1 MTNIVVNE
9 TASFVKL
16 KINADG
22 EDYASNVAVAFDG
35 SGSGNVVTV
44 PALQDVTINATPG
57 TFTWEQLDE
66 LSQQIVTTPSTNSVS
81 LNAVLDTVSF
91 FDGVASTDGI
101 WDITNNKTRVY
112 FRLYMNGESASDYY
126 VEGKGYLSGL
136 APTVSP
142 TAPVWVTPLEILV
155 DGSYN
160 QAEVA

>member
-16 KINADG
+16 KINASG
-22 EDYASNVAVAFDG
+22 AFADANAAMADT
-35 SGSGNVVTV
+35 SNVVTV
-44 PALQDVTINATPG
+44 PALTDVTLNATPG

-91 FDGVASTDGI
+91 FDGGGSTAGI
-101 WDITNNKTRVY
+101 WDITNNKTKVY
-112 FRLYMNGESASDYY
+112 FRLFMNGDSAGDYY
-126 VEGKGYLSGL
+126 VEGEGYLSGL

-155 DGSYN
+155 DGSYT
-160 QAEVA
+160 QSVVV

>member
-16 KINADG
+16 KINASG
-22 EDYASNVAVAFDG
+22 AFADANAAMADAA
-35 SGSGNVVTV
+35 NVVTV
-44 PALQDVTINATPG
+44 PALTDVTLNATPG

-91 FDGVASTDGI
+91 FDGGGSTAGI
-101 WDITNNKTRVY
+101 WDITNNKTKVY
-112 FRLYMNGESASDYY
+112 FRLHLNGDSAGDYY
-126 VEGKGYLSGL
+126 VEGEGYLSGL

-155 DGSYN
+155 DGSYT
-160 QAEVA
+160 QSVVV

>member
-16 KINADG
+16 KINA
-22 EDYASNVAVAFDG
+22 
-35 SGSGNVVTV
+35 SGVFADANAAMADTANVVTV
-44 PALQDVTINATPG
+44 PALTDVTLNATPG

-91 FDGVASTDGI
+91 FDGGGSTAGI
-101 WDITNNKTRVY
+101 WDITNNKTKVY
-112 FRLYMNGESASDYY
+112 FRLFMNGDSAGDYY

-155 DGSYN
+155 EGSYT
-160 QAEVA
+160 QAVVT

>member
-16 KINADG
+16 KINASG
-22 EDYASNVAVAFDG
+22 AFADANAAMADAA
-35 SGSGNVVTV
+35 NVVTV
-44 PALQDVTINATPG
+44 PALTDVTLNATPG

-91 FDGVASTDGI
+91 FDGGGDTAGI
-101 WDITNNKTRVY
+101 WDITNNKTKVY
-112 FRLYMNGESASDYY
+112 FRLFMNGDSVGDYY
-126 VEGKGYLSGL
+126 VEGEGYLSGL

-155 DGSYN
+155 DGSYT
-160 QAEVA
+160 QSVVV

>member
-16 KINADG
+16 KINASG
-22 EDYASNVAVAFDG
+22 AFADANAAMADAA
-35 SGSGNVVTV
+35 NVVTV
-44 PALQDVTINATPG
+44 PALTDVTLNATPG

-91 FDGVASTDGI
+91 FDGGGGTAGI
-101 WDITNNKTRVY
+101 WDITNNKTKVY
-112 FRLYMNGESASDYY
+112 FRLFMNGDSAGDYY
-126 VEGKGYLSGL
+126 VEGEGYLSGL

-155 DGSYN
+155 DGSYT
-160 QAEVA
+160 QSVVV